1 MVAFFLQTL
10 LLMAAAYLLGC
21 LTACLVRRSLYAPR
35 HRPAE
40 RYVEPLPE
48 VLARGDV
55 RFADTVAPPAPREV
69 VPAPL
74 VRPAATPDAV
84 PAPAAQTVTAA
95 AAAASAAT
103 SAAVA
108 AAPAAIQAQDLKR
121 IRLIDA
127 AMEAALNKLGVIRYE
142 QIAAWTRADVQRI
155 SQELGI
161 KGRINQENWIEQ
173 AAILAKGGETY
184 YSARRARGETATA
197 APTAGNVASPA
208 PPDAGGL
215 PRPMSRVGVAAAVVA
230 APTPQALPPTSPQ
243 VAERAAFAAP
253 GVEPA
258 AAVPIRPAP
267 PAGHDNLQRIGNV
280 TAEVEQALNASGITR
295 YAQIAQW
302 SPADV
307 ERFEKQLLASGRISR
322 ENWIEQAQILSR
334 GGDTRFSRE
343 FDTRSGA
350 SVQRPN
356 GGAAARRTDLGA
368 LRSVRSPAFR
378 DAPEPGPEAA
388 ERLAA
393 QNKVPRAT
401 DDLKRLRGVGVLI
414 EKKLNGMGIS
424 SYEQIANWTADDID
438 RVSRL
443 LDFKGR
449 IEREN
454 WVEQAR
460 ILSAGGQT
468 EFSRRVDRGEVETSR
483 AKT

>member
-10 LLMAAAYLLGC
+10 LLLAAAYLLGC
-21 LTACLVRRSLYAPR
+21 MVSCVIRRSLYAPGPR
-35 HRPAE
+35 AVE
-40 RYVEPLPE
+40 RRVDPLPE

-69 VPAPL
+69 APAPL
-74 VRPAATPDAV
+74 VRPAATPEPV
-84 PAPAAQTVTAA
+84 PGPAGETVAAA
-95 AAAASAAT
+95 AAAASAA
-103 SAAVA
+103 SSVAVA
-108 AAPAAIQAQDLKR
+108 AAASATQAQDLKR
-121 IRLIDA
+121 IRLIDGV
-127 AMEAALNKLGVIRYE
+127 MEGALNRLGITRYE
-142 QIAAWTRADVQRI
+142 QIARWTRADVQRI
-155 SQELGI
+155 GRELGI

-173 AAILAKGGETY
+173 AAILAKDGETY
-184 YSARRARGETATA
+184 YSARRARGETAIA
-197 APTAGNVASPA
+197 APTAVDVASPA

-230 APTPQALPPTSPQ
+230 APTPHALPPTSPQ

-253 GVEPA
+253 GAEPA

-280 TAEVEQALNASGITR
+280 TAAVEEALNASGITH

-334 GGDTRFSRE
+334 GGDTRFSRK
-343 FDTRSGA
+343 FDARSGTGA
-350 SVQRPN
+350 PPPN
-356 GGAAARRTDLGA
+356 GGAAARRTDLGG

-378 DAPEPGPEAA
+378 DAPEPGPGAA

-401 DDLKRLRGVGVLI
+401 DDLKRIRGVGVLI
-414 EKKLNGMGIS
+414 EKRLNGMGIS

-438 RVSRL
+438 RVSRS

>member
-10 LLMAAAYLLGC
+10 LLLAAAYLLGC
-21 LTACLVRRSLYAPR
+21 MVSCVIRRSLYAPR
-35 HRPAE
+35 PRAVE
-40 RYVEPLPE
+40 RRVDPLPE

-55 RFADTVAPPAPREV
+55 RFAETVAPPAPREV
-69 VPAPL
+69 APAPL
-74 VRPAATPDAV
+74 VRPAATAEPV
-84 PAPAAQTVTAA
+84 PAPAAETVAAA
-95 AAAASAAT
+95 AAAASAA
-103 SAAVA
+103 SSVVAVA
-108 AAPAAIQAQDLKR
+108 AAPSAAQAQDLKR
-121 IRLIDA
+121 IRLIDVA
-127 AMEAALNKLGVIRYE
+127 TEGALNKLGITRYE
-142 QIAAWTRADVQRI
+142 QIALWTRADVQRMG
-155 SQELGI
+155 QELSI

-173 AAILAKGGETY
+173 AAILAKSGETY

-197 APTAGNVASPA
+197 APTAGDVASPV

-230 APTPQALPPTSPQ
+230 PPTTHALSTTSPQ
-243 VAERAAFAAP
+243 VAERAAFAAST
-253 GVEPA
+253 G

-267 PAGHDNLQRIGNV
+267 PAGSDNLQRIGNI
-280 TAEVEQALNASGITR
+280 TPDIEQALNASGIMR

-307 ERFEKQLLASGRISR
+307 ERFEKQLLASERISR

-343 FDTRSGA
+343 FDARSGA
-350 SVQRPN
+350 GAPPPN
-356 GGAAARRTDLGA
+356 GGAAPRRTDLGA

-378 DAPEPGPEAA
+378 DTPEPGPEAA

-401 DDLKRLRGVGVLI
+401 DDLKRIRGVGVLI

-438 RVSRL
+438 RVSRS